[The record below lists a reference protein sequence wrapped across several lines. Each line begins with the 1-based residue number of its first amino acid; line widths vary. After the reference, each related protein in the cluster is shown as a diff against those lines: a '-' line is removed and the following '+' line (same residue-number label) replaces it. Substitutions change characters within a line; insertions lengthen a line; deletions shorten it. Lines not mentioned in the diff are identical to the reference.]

1 MNSIKLLP
9 KELHALE
16 INYLKIQLAD
26 MPVVKVKHINRNG
39 KMFTTLFMN
48 GHQAAISS
56 KKGSELATIANER
69 STLTRELAEL
79 QSAWDAAYFEKVP
92 EMVMPRPVE
101 RYFVGYGGQRVRMD
115 RSFYDSLTAESNPRF
130 LEHKTFFYN
139 GIYYRSKSEREIA
152 RTYTDLGIEF
162 KYEPAVLLNG
172 SKTYTYS
179 DFVCWDRITQSC
191 FFHEHMGMNAL
202 ADYAHR
208 AVTAISNYTSAG
220 VLAGVDIIYTFEDED
235 FYFDPELTVA
245 QASLLIQNRLRNA
258 KITKPQPGTLTP

>member
-1 MNSIKLLP
+1 MNSIRLLP

-16 INYLKIQLAD
+16 INYIKSRLAD
-26 MPVVKVKHINRNG
+26 MPAAKITLRHRNNRA
-39 KMFTTLFMN
+39 LRYVYCD
-48 GHQAAISS
+48 GHLYLISTPQ
-56 KKGSELATIANER
+56 GSELAAIANER

-92 EMVMPRPVE
+92 EMVMPRPME